1 MMSNFVPHMP
11 EVDVLPPEKLEPVFA
26 QAAEINTNKRGG
38 GLFGL
43 QTPPRQIAII
53 TPGRMVAQLSCP
65 APNSMDKNRV
75 RQIEHILP
83 AQPPRKVVA
92 IAYTELAALMGP
104 DKKMSV
110 PSVSRAIPFIGFLLG
125 FGYIGHTV
133 IIFEGHPS
141 ALAIGLRGADLLLVD
156 ALMIPALQK
165 DWVDIAY
172 DVMRSPTINVYQ
184 PDGRVQQI
192 VKKPQ

>member
-53 TPGRMVAQLSCP
+53 TPGR
-65 APNSMDKNRV
+65 MDKNRV